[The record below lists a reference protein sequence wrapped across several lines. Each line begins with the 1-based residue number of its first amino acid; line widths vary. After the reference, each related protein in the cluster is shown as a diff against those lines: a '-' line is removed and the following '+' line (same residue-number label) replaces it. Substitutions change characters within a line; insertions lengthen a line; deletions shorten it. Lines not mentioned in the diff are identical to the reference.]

1 MKSRALVLSIGLV
14 ALGAGQTAFA
24 PLTAAQKI
32 HTGADAGPY
41 HQRLCPLLQKQ
52 LAKSQLAYACEPSP
66 GSGETLRRISAEPRD
81 IGYVQLDV
89 LALEAEK
96 SGAKDRFAIIR
107 SDDTRECLFLA
118 SRNKQ
123 FTVFGDIQAYAHTL
137 RFILPPKDSDA
148 AATFAFL
155 QKVDAEGLGKAKSV
169 TYAGSA
175 EDAVRQALS
184 AEDTL
189 ALFVQAPDPA
199 TSIFKIV
206 NEGQGQMIPVID
218 RAILRQQ
225 VGGQKVYF
233 AEETEVAQARWVKSG
248 KKVVTACTPVALV
261 TGDPQRIADEKARQD
276 QRDVIATIQ
285 KLKPS
290 EVVPR
295 RSLVERI
302 IKKTRELSAIGTEKL
317 MDASEKARIAA
328 KPALEKAKEATEK
341 AYEKA
346 KEATKEA
353 VDKAKEAIGKD
364 DEPKTPAPASPT
376 PTAPTDGQPKG

>member
-1 MKSRALVLSIGLV
+1 MNKPVLSLALALVSLGSNV
-14 ALGAGQTAFA
+14 APA
-24 PLTAAQKI
+24 AAQKI
-32 HTGADAGPY
+32 HTGAEAGIY
-41 HQRLCPLLQKQ
+41 HSALCPLLQKQ
-52 LAKSQLAYACEPSP
+52 LANAQLAYSCAPSP
-66 GSGETLRRISAEPRD
+66 GSTETLRRIEAEPRD
-81 IGYVQLDV
+81 LGYVQLDV
-89 LALEAEK
+89 LALEVQK
-96 SGAKDRFAIIR
+96 GGAMDRFTIIR

-123 FTVFGDIQAYAHTL
+123 FTVFGDIQAYAQTL

-155 QKVDAEGLGKAKSV
+155 QKVDADGLGKAKSV
-169 TYAGSA
+169 THAATA

-184 AEDTL
+184 AEDTI
-189 ALFVQAPDPA
+189 ALFVQVPDPSTA
-199 TSIFKIV
+199 IFKIV
-206 NEGQGQMIPVID
+206 NAGQGQMIPVID

-248 KKVVTACTPVALV
+248 KKVVTTCTPVALV
-261 TGDPQRIADEKARQD
+261 TGDPQRIGDEKARQD

-295 RSLVERI
+295 KSIVERL
-302 IKKTRELSAIGTEKL
+302 IKRTRELSAISTEKL
-317 MDASEKARIAA
+317 LDVSEKARVAA
-328 KPALEKAKEATEK
+328 RPALEKAKEATEK

-353 VDKAKEAIGKD
+353 MDKAKDAIGKD
-364 DEPKTPAPASPT
+364 DDRREPAPTAPPASP
-376 PTAPTDGQPKG
+376 PASSPPPKS